1 MFRFLTKEE
10 EVTFRLW
17 ARNNYTPFT
26 EISKLWHPVVQD
38 ECRRMCEEKQII
50 KDDKYNFLHA
60 GRGERVNQTTS
71 KTESERYAL
80 GRNRSRQIR
89 NSSSIS

>member
-38 ECRRMCEEKQII
+38 ECRRMCEEKQIHFRSEI
-50 KDDKYNFLHA
+50 SGK
-60 GRGERVNQTTS
+60 GEE
-71 KTESERYAL
+71 KT
-80 GRNRSRQIR
+80 N
-89 NSSSIS
+89 N